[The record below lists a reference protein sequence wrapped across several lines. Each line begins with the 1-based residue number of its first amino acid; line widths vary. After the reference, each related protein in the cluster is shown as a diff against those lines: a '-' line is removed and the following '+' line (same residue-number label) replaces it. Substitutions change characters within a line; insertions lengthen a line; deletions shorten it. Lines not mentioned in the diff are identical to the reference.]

1 MTESCGA
8 MNFVV
13 NSIARP
19 SKHYATLSINFS
31 ESLKGNMGW
40 HSWLFHKRTE
50 TQSGFILCLGSIALH
65 SISLHCFFQDFE
77 DRFVVVVGGGR
88 WYCCVAV
95 LVFMNR
101 RFSTISIHIYA
112 SIYFSYTIIQERE
125 ADRSHHFGWWF
136 VALVPWK
143 HGSFGGL

>member
-40 HSWLFHKRTE
+40 HSYSTKEQKHNLDLSYVW
-50 TQSGFILCLGSIALH
+50 GP
-65 SISLHCFFQDFE
+65 LHCILSLCIAFFFFQDFE

-95 LVFMNR
+95 LVYMNR

-125 ADRSHHFGWWF
+125 ADRSHHFGW
-136 VALVPWK
+136 
-143 HGSFGGL
+143 

>member
-1 MTESCGA
+1 MLDPA
-8 MNFVV
+8 
-13 NSIARP
+13 SIMQHFP
-19 SKHYATLSINFS
+19 STFQNLWRETWGGIAGYSTKEQKHNLDLSYVW
-31 ESLKGNMGW
+31 GP
-40 HSWLFHKRTE
+40 
-50 TQSGFILCLGSIALH
+50 
-65 SISLHCFFQDFE
+65 LHCILSLCIAFFFFQDFE

-95 LVFMNR
+95 LVYMNR

-112 SIYFSYTIIQERE
+112 SIYFSYTIIQERG